1 MREMLFLWE
10 EFFVD
15 KRLIVIDGL
24 DGSGKSTQIGLLKAG
39 LQAMQV
45 PLRQIKLPDY
55 DDPSST
61 LVRMYLNGD
70 F

>member
-24 DGSGKSTQIGLLKAG
+24 DGSGKSTKIGLLKAR
-39 LQAMQV
+39 LQAM
-45 PLRQIKLPDY
+45 
-55 DDPSST
+55 
-61 LVRMYLNGD
+61 
-70 F
+70 